1 MQESPERKV
10 LIHETL
16 PGRDLKQEDMSGKC
30 LIGSTVQSI
39 KLQDGRCRFMRAQN
53 TVFRM
58 YQLIRSFAIRDITRT
73 VIGEIY
79 RFRIPLL
86 PRAIFPDAGL
96 KNRKEN

>member
-53 TVFRM
+53 T
-58 YQLIRSFAIRDITRT
+58 
-73 VIGEIY
+73 
-79 RFRIPLL
+79 RFQNVSIDQVPL
-86 PRAIFPDAGL
+86 R
-96 KNRKEN
+96 